1 MAELRLIWSMSAAL
15 AAVALIWMIGLI
27 VARMFRERGEA
38 RRRRDWRLIQLAFLD
53 IMSGS
58 GDAVGRLRDVKR
70 RPRLMAEALLGVIAL
85 VRGGGERERLISALN
100 AFGVDEVFRRCLS
113 QGSVAGRIASAEAL
127 SIFPGEG
134 TRAALRQA
142 LKKTRAHEL
151 RVSLM
156 RSLIEVGAPP
166 ALREALAD
174 LGGRRGSDSLLYLPL
189 IARLVADDPM
199 TALRAFGDPQVT
211 GEARVV
217 LAEALGASG
226 DYRTLRP
233 LCIAARAPDVELRI
247 AVIRALAALGHPA
260 AEPAILAGL
269 QDKNW
274 IVRAASCEAAGRIG
288 LQAAIPWLESQLG
301 DPEWWVRFRAGEGLA
316 TLGRGGQD
324 RLRAI
329 ATLGS
334 DLSRRTASMVL
345 AERGLAA
352 EAA

>member
-27 VARMFRERGEA
+27 VARMMREREEA
-38 RRRRDWRLIQLAFLD
+38 RRRRDWRLIQQVFLD

-58 GDAVGRLRDVKR
+58 GDAVGRLRNIQR
-70 RPRLMAEALLGVIAL
+70 RPRLMAEALLEVIAL
-85 VRGGGERERLISALN
+85 VRGGGERDRLISALN
-100 AFGVDEVFRRCLS
+100 GFGVDEIFRLCLS
-113 QGSVAGRIASAEAL
+113 RGSVAGRIASAEAL
-127 SIFPGEG
+127 SIFPGER

-142 LKKTRAHEL
+142 LKKSRTHEL

-156 RSLIEVGAPP
+156 RSLIEIGAAPG
-166 ALREALAD
+166 LREALSD
-174 LGGRRGSDSLLYLPL
+174 LSGRRGSDSLLYLPL

-199 TALRAFGDPQVT
+199 TALRAFGDPQVA

-233 LCIAARAPDVELRI
+233 LCVAARAPDVELRI
-247 AVIRALAALGHPA
+247 AAIRGLAALGHPA
-260 AEPAILAGL
+260 AESAILAGL
-269 QDKNW
+269 QDRSW

-288 LQAAIPWLESQLG
+288 LQAAIPWLENQLG

-316 TLGRGGQD
+316 ALGQGGRD

-329 ATLGS
+329 ATLGG

-345 AERGLAA
+345 AERGLVADAA
-352 EAA
+352 